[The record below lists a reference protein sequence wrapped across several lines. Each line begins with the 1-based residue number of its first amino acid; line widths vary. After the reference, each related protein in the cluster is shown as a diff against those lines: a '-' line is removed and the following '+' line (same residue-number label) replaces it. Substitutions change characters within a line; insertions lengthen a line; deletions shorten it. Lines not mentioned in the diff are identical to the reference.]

1 MCFTKLTK
9 SDIFFVIYILLIL
22 HLGSICGSAI
32 LTLCDRSIP
41 TSLVMPAFWI
51 KTEGLRNIHE
61 LRLRVNRGFTL
72 LHSLLCHVTWL
83 YIVHFIIF
91 RWWTAE
97 PLIILS
103 WNVRTPIFLQYC
115 LPALLIHCL
124 VLRVLSN
131 ICLTLLHTLR
141 SVFGMGM
148 NVFIQ
153 IFPRMRRTNLFILYP
168 GILVIIG

>member
-72 LHSLLCHVTWL
+72 LHSLFVM
-83 YIVHFIIF
+83 Y
-91 RWWTAE
+91 
-97 PLIILS
+97 S
-103 WNVRTPIFLQYC
+103 
-115 LPALLIHCL
+115 
-124 VLRVLSN
+124 
-131 ICLTLLHTLR
+131 LHTWKECRFGQRHGLQDVTLTSYFYKNIYR
-141 SVFGMGM
+141 KVIYLYFYECIFQDKFIHMIFVFW
-148 NVFIQ
+148 NS
-153 IFPRMRRTNLFILYP
+153 TA
-168 GILVIIG
+168 

>member
-1 MCFTKLTK
+1 VGEGVPLSLPHPSLMAHAICSLPSQTLFTLC
-9 SDIFFVIYILLIL
+9 SFPASSYAYMILYSYLLPSLIIDLVLACALLNLLNLIFFFVIYILLIL

-91 RWWTAE
+91 R
-97 PLIILS
+97 
-103 WNVRTPIFLQYC
+103 
-115 LPALLIHCL
+115 
-124 VLRVLSN
+124 
-131 ICLTLLHTLR
+131 
-141 SVFGMGM
+141 
-148 NVFIQ
+148 
-153 IFPRMRRTNLFILYP
+153 
-168 GILVIIG
+168 